1 MKKHIQNSKV
11 KISIWGDSISEG
23 IGKRKMNYCQ
33 ALVEKMSSEVELFNF
48 AKTGTTIDF
57 AYQKFKE
64 IQGEK
69 FDIGIIMYGS
79 VDAQIRPNLERNRYG
94 ICRLIPKRYK
104 IGGMLS
110 PRAFY
115 SKKWYRYIPDRVD
128 NIVRFFLNRLVLL
141 TQGSTQWI
149 PIEQFEMCYRKLVT
163 EMMQTGTKKI
173 ILVSTVYIDDR
184 FFLNSSCEYRKYN
197 DVIKKIADEIGA
209 KYVDVFSQLQKQVDT
224 EGWNACYSHDHFHPN
239 KCGYDLIATN
249 LVRAIESVER

>member
-1 MKKHIQNSKV
+1 MSEHII

-23 IGKRKMNYCQ
+23 IGKKKMNYCQ
-33 ALVEKMSSEVELFNF
+33 SLIEKLDFEIELFNF

-64 IQGEK
+64 IQDKK

-79 VDAQIRPNLERNRYG
+79 VDAQIRPDMERNRYG
-94 ICRLIPKRYK
+94 ICKIIPKRYK

-115 SKKWYRYIPDRVD
+115 SKKWYRYVPDRLD

-141 TQGSTQWI
+141 TQGKTQWVS
-149 PIEQFEMCYRKLVT
+149 IEQFESYYRKLVT
-163 EMMQTGTKKI
+163 EVMHAGTKNI

-184 FFLNSSCEYRKYN
+184 FFLNSSHEYMKYN
-197 DVIKKIADEIGA
+197 DVIKKIANEIGA
-209 KYVDVFSQLQKQVDT
+209 RYVDVFSEFQKIVDT
-224 EGWNACYSHDHFHPN
+224 EGWDACYSHDHFHPN
-239 KCGYDLIATN
+239 RRGYDLIATKIAGA
-249 LVRAIESVER
+249 VESFKG